1 MSFVQIPTAYAADP
15 SNVWAPKAF
24 FDGSDPFAIVMR
36 VQASSDLVRA
46 GLSYDA
52 VFQMANPRQD
62 ERYRW
67 WIALGDHAYE
77 QPTKDIHSDNQRF
90 QYDNFAHWIS
100 WDKYSDA
107 VREIRG
113 LERNKGLFFV
123 RAQID
128 VIGTNLFAHSGD
140 FWYKAVP

>member
-1 MSFVQIPTAYAADP
+1 MPFVQIPAAYASDPADP
-15 SNVWAPKAF
+15 WTPKAF
-24 FDGSDPFAIVMR
+24 FKGSDPFAIVMR

-62 ERYRW
+62 VLYRW
-67 WIALGDHAYE
+67 WVSDENGAYAL
-77 QPTKDIHSDNQRF
+77 PTKDIHRDNQPF
-90 QYDNFAHWIS
+90 PYDSFAHWIF
-100 WDKYSDA
+100 WDRYSDA
-107 VREIRG
+107 VQEILGVEQR
-113 LERNKGLFFV
+113 KGLFIV

-128 VIGTNLFAHSGD
+128 VIGTNLFAHSSD

>member
-1 MSFVQIPTAYAADP
+1 MPFVQIPSVYAADP
-15 SNVWAPKAF
+15 ADVWTPKAF
-24 FDGSDPFAIVMR
+24 YNGSDPFAIVMR

-62 ERYRW
+62 VNYRW
-67 WIALGDHAYE
+67 WVASGNHSYD
-77 QPTKDIHSDNQRF
+77 QPTKDIHQDNQKF

-100 WDKYSDA
+100 WSKYSDA
-107 VREIRG
+107 VQEIRG
-113 LERNKGLFFV
+113 PESLKGLFLV

-128 VIGTNLFAHSGD
+128 VIGTNLFAHSGE